1 MPRNPFL
8 DQVSINEFTSTSYYL
23 QDKLNNIS
31 GGGGGSS
38 ISASYAETASLPIRG
53 LITASI
59 SEYTITF
66 TKGDDSTFPIP
77 ITNTLTASIAESVPN
92 YETGWEIY
100 ASRWSASFSAPDIG
114 NGTLEGYYKQIGKTT
129 FVRINLYTSSST
141 TFGSGS
147 WYFDLPTNA
156 ITPEA
161 IVLPSTVIYNRGDL
175 YQATSIINNGTNNQ
189 ISVIVNNSGS
199 NISTEIN
206 SNFPFR
212 WGDDITGHKIQING
226 TYESA

>member
-23 QDKLNNIS
+23 QDKLS
-31 GGGGGSS
+31 KAGGSEGSS

-66 TKGDDSTFPIP
+66 TKGDNSTFPIP
-77 ITNTLTASIAESVPN
+77 IELANTANSVPA

-100 ASRWSASFSAPDIG
+100 APRWSASFSTPNIG
-114 NGTLEGYYKQIGKTT
+114 NGTLEGYYKQIGKTI
-129 FVRINLYTSSST
+129 FVRIDLYASSST

-147 WYFDLPTNA
+147 WYFDLPIDA
-156 ITPEA
+156 IIPEA
-161 IVLPSTVIYNRGDL
+161 IVLPTMIYNNRGYW
-175 YQATSIINNGTNNQ
+175 YQATSIINNGTSTQ
-189 ISVIVNNSGS
+189 IAVMANNSGS

-206 SNFPFR
+206 STFPFG
-212 WGDDITGHKIQING
+212 WGDEPIGHKIQING

>member
-23 QDKLNNIS
+23 QDKLS
-31 GGGGGSS
+31 KAGGSGGSS

-66 TKGDDSTFPIP
+66 TKGDNSTFPIP
-77 ITNTLTASIAESVPN
+77 IELANTANSVPA

-100 ASRWSASFSAPDIG
+100 APRWSASFSTPDIG

-206 SNFPFR
+206 ANFPFR
-212 WGDDITGHKIQING
+212 WGDEPITGHKIQING